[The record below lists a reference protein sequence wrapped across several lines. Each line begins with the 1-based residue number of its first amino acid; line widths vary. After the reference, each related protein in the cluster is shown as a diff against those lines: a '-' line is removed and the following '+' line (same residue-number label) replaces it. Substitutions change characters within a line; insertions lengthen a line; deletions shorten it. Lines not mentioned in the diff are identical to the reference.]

1 MDSDCATILCI
12 ENGKRDRARRAL
24 LDEGIES
31 GIHYK
36 PNHLLS
42 LYGGG
47 KERLPVAEELYQ
59 HLLSLP
65 LHVELTETD
74 QDRIVEILNHCARN

>member
-1 MDSDCATILCI
+1 VREALRAENI
-12 ENGKRDRARRAL
+12 ET
-24 LDEGIES
+24 

-47 KERLPVAEELYQ
+47 QPRLPVAEELYAEM
-59 HLLSLP
+59 LSLP
-65 LHVELTETD
+65 LHYELTDAEQERVASAVRSASTS
-74 QDRIVEILNHCARN
+74 RFRS